1 MASPRHRE
9 RHSLRSR
16 SVPAIVLLSALAAC
30 SQNDPSLSDSA
41 NRGRA
46 VYLSFCVQCH
56 HYYDPFQPGT
66 QGPAVARASLELLE
80 AKILRG
86 TYPEGH
92 EPAESTREMP
102 IQPHLKARIPDLHA
116 YLAEVAEP
124 DGEGR

>member
-1 MASPRHRE
+1 MIAW
-9 RHSLRSR
+9 L
-16 SVPAIVLLSALAAC
+16 SVLVAC
-30 SQNDPSLSDSA
+30 SQNDPSLSDAA

-92 EPAESTREMP
+92 EPAESTRVMP
-102 IQPHLKARIPDLHA
+102 VQPHLKARIPDLHA
-116 YLAEVAEP
+116 YLAEVAKP
-124 DGEGR
+124 GDEGR